1 MSEKKPSPLQS
12 GFMLTKQEK
21 IYILVI
27 CALFM
32 LGLGAR
38 YLYLGNRNPSPTI
51 PVEQTVLENNHE

>member
-1 MSEKKPSPLQS
+1 MPEKNSNPLQS
-12 GFMLTKQEK
+12 GFILSKQEK

-27 CALFM
+27 CALFI

-51 PVEQTVLENNHE
+51 PVEASETELHHE

>member
-1 MSEKKPSPLQS
+1 MSEKKSSPLQS
-12 GFMLTKQEK
+12 GFILSRQEK

-51 PVEQTVLENNHE
+51 PVEPSASEQNHE